1 MIHMRKK
8 DTFEVQPTVGQ
19 DTLGAMM
26 TIILT

>member
-8 DTFEVQPTVGQ
+8 GTFEVQLTVGQ
-19 DTLGAMM
+19 DTLGAMT